1 MSTKAGFWVT
11 TYRSISDAAKLQAYA
26 AIALPAIT
34 AGGGKF
40 LVRGMPAVVYE
51 AGVAERTVVI
61 QFPSVAQAIATHDST
76 EYKKALDALE
86 GGCVREIV
94 RGGFVCL
101 ARPLHPPSPFS
112 PTALPPHAA
121 HLRGHRVACTLAHCR
136 TFFFNKQGSY
146 YPLPLAPLTPAR
158 SPAAR

>member
-40 LVRGMPAVVYE
+40 IVRGMPTIVYE

-94 RGGFVCL
+94 RELQHPL
-101 ARPLHPPSPFS
+101 AASSPLDPSPHPSPPTAHPPCSAFARAQS
-112 PTALPPHAA
+112 
-121 HLRGHRVACTLAHCR
+121 RAC
-136 TFFFNKQGSY
+136 
-146 YPLPLAPLTPAR
+146 PLGY
-158 SPAAR
+158 